1 MSPDLKDLKQ
11 AAVAKKY
18 WAARESA
25 LKKQLVQD
33 YLFRAQGQLRSNGK
47 EHGTATFDLGDSLK
61 VKFVLGKDRKV
72 NADDVAR
79 VLRNRPDLASIFR
92 SATPCSPRKKTS
104 RRWTRTPAPCCSN
117 APPPPTNDPRSKSLA
132 SRTKTT
138 QKEKMHDR
146 HEDQRRR

>member
-79 VLRNRPDLASIFR
+79 VLRNRPDLAKYFQVGY
-92 SATPCSPRKKTS
+92 TL
-104 RRWTRTPAPCCSN
+104 
-117 APPPPTNDPRSKSLA
+117 LA
-132 SRTKTT
+132 
-138 QKEKMHDR
+138 KEKDLAQMDPDTR
-146 HEDQRRR
+146 ALLLECTTTTDKRPTVEILGIEDEDDTEGEDA